1 MCSKIAR
8 CLGVMNKV
16 KSVLSHKLLKMLYF
30 FMIHP
35 YLNYCIILWG
45 NASLVALK
53 KLTILQKR
61 AIRIITGSK
70 YLDHTNILFKNC
82 QILKLSDLFNFHVN
96 QFVYLS
102 IKSLLP
108 ICCSYDHTK
117 LIITTHFDESITL
130 FRSHINVVCA
140 NTILESKVME
150 FSAS

>member
-102 IKSLLP
+102 INSLLP
-108 ICCSYDHTK
+108 ICCSYHIAPHQTN
-117 LIITTHFDESITL
+117 HNYV
-130 FRSHINVVCA
+130 FRREYNVLYRYHINVLFLF
-140 NTILESKVME
+140 I
-150 FSAS
+150 